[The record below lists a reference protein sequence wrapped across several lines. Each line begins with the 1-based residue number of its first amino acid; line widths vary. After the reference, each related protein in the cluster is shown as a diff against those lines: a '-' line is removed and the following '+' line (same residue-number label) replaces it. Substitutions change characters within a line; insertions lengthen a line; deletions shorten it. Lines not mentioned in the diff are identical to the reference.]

1 MTATFGHH
9 TLQNRYCFEGR
20 LELTS
25 PLRLSSG
32 RASDV
37 TDAPLMRNRAG
48 VPYIP
53 GSSLRGAL
61 RSEMERIL
69 AGLCQEITGVRACI
83 LFSQDSSPDAC
94 ISIDRKKQEKLLT
107 LNEDQVLPYLD
118 EHLCDLCRLFGSPA
132 YASRLTLEDS
142 VPVNPADH
150 PKNANIRDGVGIDR
164 DTGAARENIKFNY
177 EVLEPEKDKTVF
189 ILRMQIENFA
199 KGLPDATLLRLLL
212 SLLEEG
218 LFVGG
223 KRSAGLGKIRLQ
235 KDTLKVRG
243 FKNPQELWKALQAGG
258 DPHSELSLKEMLDA

>member
-1 MTATFGHH
+1 MTAISGHH
-9 TLQNRYCFEGR
+9 TLQNRYRFEGR

-37 TDAPLMRNRAG
+37 TDAPLMRDRAG

-69 AGLCQEITGVRACI
+69 AGLGKETTGVRACI
-83 LFSQDSSPDAC
+83 LFSEDSSPDAC
-94 ISIDRKKQEKLLT
+94 ISVNRNKQEELL
-107 LNEDQVLPYLD
+107 NQSEDKVLAYLD
-118 EHLCDLCRLFGSPA
+118 LHLCDLCRLFGSPA

-150 PKNANIRDGVGIDR
+150 PKHANIRDGVGIDR

-177 EVLEPEKDKTVF
+177 EVLEPEKGGTFF
-189 ILRMQIENFA
+189 ILRMQVENLA
-199 KGLPDATLLRLLL
+199 KGSPDSTLLRLAL

-223 KRSAGLGKIRLQ
+223 KRAAGLGKIRLR
-235 KDTLKVRG
+235 KDSLKVRG
-243 FKNPQELWKALQAGG
+243 FKDPKELWEALKTGG
-258 DPHSELSLKEMLDA
+258 DPHRELPLEEVLNA